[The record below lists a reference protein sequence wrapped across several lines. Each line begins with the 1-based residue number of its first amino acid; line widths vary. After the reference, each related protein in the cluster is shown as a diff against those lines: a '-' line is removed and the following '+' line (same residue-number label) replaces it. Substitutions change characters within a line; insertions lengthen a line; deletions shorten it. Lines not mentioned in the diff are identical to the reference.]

1 MAIRILRS
9 VDAFGD
15 ILPVLSSADMLT
27 GPEAV
32 AQLVLYRLSL
42 LKGEWWEN
50 PSRGFAIL
58 EIFSSYR
65 LTEADASMLSLQI
78 TAYIRETPGVLDV
91 EEVRFAVSGRQFLY
105 GCSVQTEEG
114 SAAVTYETAL

>member
-1 MAIRILRS
+1 MILRP
-9 VDAFGD
+9 VDASGD
-15 ILPVLSSADMLT
+15 ILPVQSSADLLT

-58 EIFSSYR
+58 EMFSASR
-65 LTEADASMLSLQI
+65 LTEADASALSSQI
-78 TAYIRETPGVLDV
+78 TAYIRDTPGVLDA
-91 EEVRFAVSGRQFLY
+91 EDVRFAVSGRQFSYACTVL
-105 GCSVQTEEG
+105 TEEG
-114 SAAVTYETAL
+114 SAAVAYETAL